1 MQQIFNVCQLT
12 LKTRVKLKAN
22 YIPGKSKFLNGTIDT
37 SVVVSL
43 LRYCPRR
50 KYRCIIRTASVASES
65 RAHIN
70 FLRPPTKQLTSRLK
84 LTMYPCLTTVYR
96 AKNISSFANSYY
108 SCAPITFHIGNDV
121 TDSYQVPSRGE
132 RYHVKQFECKTLYQ
146 YQVGWAHP
154 RLTKIKVKSTLHNA
168 DTAQVVAV
176 NEEFWRN

>member
-43 LRYCPRR
+43 LRYCPKR

-70 FLRPPTKQLTSRLK
+70 FLRPPTKQLTRLR
-84 LTMYPCLTTVYR
+84 LIMYPCLTTVYR
-96 AKNISSFANSYY
+96 AKRIRQFANSYY
-108 SCAPITFHIGNDV
+108 PCAPIASHLGDDV

-132 RYHVKQFECKTLYQ
+132 RYHVKQFDCQTLY
-146 YQVGWAHP
+146 
-154 RLTKIKVKSTLHNA
+154 
-168 DTAQVVAV
+168 
-176 NEEFWRN
+176 